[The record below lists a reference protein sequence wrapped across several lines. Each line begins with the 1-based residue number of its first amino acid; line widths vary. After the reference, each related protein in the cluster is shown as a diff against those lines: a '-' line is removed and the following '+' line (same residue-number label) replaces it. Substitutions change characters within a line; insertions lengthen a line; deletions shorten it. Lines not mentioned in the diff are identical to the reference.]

1 MEEKPSRY
9 KLTEFWGPRVLIAWY
24 TVFLLVGLIF
34 FELPDGLI
42 IPIMGSIMAA
52 VSMPMT
58 QHVLKFQ
65 KKNSG
70 HMKRGLYDSAVF
82 FFWAFGFFGT
92 SFFLIG
98 AIISIFNSNDAFG
111 IFFFLSSSLFPL
123 GMAIG
128 ASKQWEMRDV
138 FKT

>member
-1 MEEKPSRY
+1 MEEKPTRY
-9 KLTEFWGPRVLIAWY
+9 KLTEYWGPRILITWY
-24 TVFLLVGLIF
+24 SVFILVGLIF

-52 VSMPMT
+52 ASIPMT

-82 FFWAFGFFGT
+82 FFWAFGIFGT
-92 SFFLIG
+92 AFFFIG
-98 AIISIFNSNDAFG
+98 AITSAFQSTESSS
-111 IFFFLSSSLFPL
+111 IFFFLSSSLFPF
-123 GMAIG
+123 GAAIG
-128 ASKQWEMRDV
+128 ASKQWEMREV

>member
-1 MEEKPSRY
+1 MEEKPRRY
-9 KLTEFWGPRVLIAWY
+9 KLTEYWGSRVLITWY
-24 TVFLLVGLIF
+24 SVFILVGLIF

-42 IPIMGSIMAA
+42 IPVLGGIMAA
-52 VSMPMT
+52 VSIPMT
-58 QHVLKFQ
+58 QQILKFQ

-82 FFWAFGFFGT
+82 FFWVFGIFG
-92 SFFLIG
+92 SAFFLIG
-98 AIISIFNSNDAFG
+98 AMISVFQSNETSS

-123 GMAIG
+123 GAAIG

>member
-1 MEEKPSRY
+1 MEEKPNRY
-9 KLTEFWGPRVLIAWY
+9 KLTEYWGPRVLVTWY
-24 TVFLLVGLIF
+24 SAFILIGLIF

-52 VSMPMT
+52 VSIPMT

-82 FFWAFGFFGT
+82 FFWAFGIFGT

-98 AIISIFNSNDAFG
+98 AIISIFNNNDVFG

-128 ASKQWEMRDV
+128 ASKQWEMREV